1 MAAQEVLNQEEVN
14 ALLNAVDSGDV
25 NTDAPVNPDEVRPY
39 DFLNDQGPTRLAMPA
54 FDLINERMARSLR
67 VSIYNLLRRPLEIAV
82 MPMKVRKFSD
92 YAQSLALPSNLN
104 MVRVNPLRGS
114 GLFALDPA
122 LVFAIVDN
130 FFGGNGR
137 QQPVEGREF
146 APTEMRVIQMLLRA
160 AFTDMREAWA
170 PVAAIDVELVKS
182 ELNPSFVQIAAPAEP
197 VVICGFQ
204 LALEGG
210 GGEMHVVLPLSML
223 EPLKEVLEAGAGGA
237 SAVQDDRWLASLKED
252 IQDAE
257 IELSTMLG
265 HASVTL
271 NQLVNLKPGDV
282 IPCDFSGKATVLAEG
297 VPLFRGS
304 YGVSRGHQS
313 VRFEQRVRRPRTN
326 AVDAMLLRKTNQ

>member
-1 MAAQEVLNQEEVN
+1 MAAQEVLNQDEVN

-25 NTDAPVNPDEVRPY
+25 NTDPPGIPGEVRPY
-39 DFLNDQGPTRLAMPA
+39 DFLSDQVATRVHMPA
-54 FDLINERMARSLR
+54 FDLINERLARSLR
-67 VSIYNLLRRPLEIAV
+67 VSLYNLLRRPLEIAV
-82 MPMKVRKFSD
+82 MPMQVRKFAD

-104 MVRVNPLRGS
+104 LIRINPLRGS
-114 GLFALDPA
+114 ALFVIDPA
-122 LVFAIVDN
+122 LVFAVVDN
-130 FFGGNGR
+130 FFGGTGR
-137 QQPVEGREF
+137 QQKTEGREF

-160 AFTDMREAWA
+160 AFNDMREAWA
-170 PVAAIDVELVKS
+170 PVAAIDIEFVKA
-182 ELNPSFVQIAAPAEP
+182 EVNPSFAQIAAAAEP

-210 GGEMHVVLPLSML
+210 GGEMHIVLPLAMI
-223 EPLKEVLEAGAGGA
+223 EPLKDALEAGASGVNA
-237 SAVQDDRWLASLKED
+237 AQDDRWLASLKED

-265 HASVTL
+265 NASVKL
-271 NQLVNLKPGDV
+271 SQLVNMKPGDV

-326 AVDAMLLRKTNQ
+326 AGDAMLLRKTT

>member
-1 MAAQEVLNQEEVN
+1 MAGQEILNQEEVN

-25 NTDAPVNPDEVRPY
+25 STDAQAINAEVRPY
-39 DFLNDQGPTRLAMPA
+39 DFLSDQGAVRMRMPA
-54 FDLINERMARSLR
+54 FDLINERLARSLR
-67 VSIYNLLRRPLEIAV
+67 VSLYNLLRRPLEIAV
-82 MPMKVRKFSD
+82 LPVRSAKFAE

-104 MVRVNPLRGS
+104 LIRINPLRGNA
-114 GLFALDPA
+114 LFVLDPK
-122 LVFAIVDN
+122 LVFSVVDN

-137 QQPVEGREF
+137 QQTNEGRDF
-146 APTEMRVIQMLLRA
+146 APTEMRVIQMVLRA
-160 AFTDMREAWA
+160 AFNDMREAWA
-170 PVAAIDVELVKS
+170 PVAAIDIELVKS
-182 ELNPSFVQIAAPAEP
+182 EVNPSFAQIAQSAEP

-210 GGEMHVVLPLSML
+210 GGDLHIVLPLSML
-223 EPLKEVLEAGAGGA
+223 EPLKDVLEAGTGGN
-237 SAVQDDRWLASLKED
+237 SGVQDDRWLASLKED

-265 HASVTL
+265 NASVTL

-304 YGVSRGHQS
+304 YGVSRGQQS
-313 VRFEQRVRRPRTN
+313 VKFEQRVRRPRTN
-326 AVDAMLLRKTNQ
+326 AVDAMLLRKTT

>member
-1 MAAQEVLNQEEVN
+1 MAAQEVLNQDEVN

-39 DFLNDQGPTRLAMPA
+39 DFLSDQVATRIRMPA

-67 VSIYNLLRRPLEIAV
+67 VSLYNLLRRPLEIAV
-82 MPMKVRKFSD
+82 MPMQVRKFSD

-104 MVRVNPLRGS
+104 LVRINPLRGS
-114 GLFALDPA
+114 ALFALDPA
-122 LVFAIVDN
+122 LVFAVVDN

-137 QQPVEGREF
+137 QQKTEGREF

-160 AFTDMREAWA
+160 AFNDMREAWA
-170 PVAAIDVELVKS
+170 PIAAIDIEFVKA
-182 ELNPSFVQIAAPAEP
+182 EVNPSFAQIAAPAEP

-210 GGEMHVVLPLSML
+210 GGDMQVVLPLSML
-223 EPLKEVLEAGAGGA
+223 EPLKEVLEAGASA

-257 IELSTMLG
+257 IELTTMLG
-265 HASVTL
+265 HASVTVS
-271 NQLVNLKPGDV
+271 QLVNLKPGDV

-304 YGVSRGHQS
+304 YGVSRGQQS
-313 VRFEQRVRRPRTN
+313 VRFEQRVKRPRTQ
-326 AVDAMLLRKTNQ
+326 AVDAMLLRKTM

>member
-1 MAAQEVLNQEEVN
+1 MAGQEILNQEEVN

-25 NTDAPVNPDEVRPY
+25 STEAQAINSEVRPY
-39 DFLNDQGPTRLAMPA
+39 DFLSDQGAVRMRMPA
-54 FDLINERMARSLR
+54 FDLINERLARSLR
-67 VSIYNLLRRPLEIAV
+67 VSLYNLLRRPLEIAV
-82 MPMKVRKFSD
+82 LPVRSAKFAE

-104 MVRVNPLRGS
+104 LIRINPLRGNA
-114 GLFALDPA
+114 LFVLDPK
-122 LVFAIVDN
+122 LVFSVVDN

-137 QQPVEGREF
+137 QQTNEGREF
-146 APTEMRVIQMLLRA
+146 APTEMRVIQMVLRA
-160 AFTDMREAWA
+160 AFNDMREAWA
-170 PVAAIDVELVKS
+170 PVAAIDIELVKS
-182 ELNPSFVQIAAPAEP
+182 EVNPSFAQIAQAAEP

-210 GGEMHVVLPLSML
+210 GGDLHIVLPLSML
-223 EPLKEVLEAGAGGA
+223 EPLKDVLEAGTGGN
-237 SAVQDDRWLASLKED
+237 SGVQDDRWLASLKED

-265 HASVTL
+265 NASVTL

-304 YGVSRGHQS
+304 YGVSRGQQS
-313 VRFEQRVRRPRTN
+313 VKFEQRVRRPRTN
-326 AVDAMLLRKTNQ
+326 AVDAMLLRKTT